1 MLNLTRRLVAI
12 RRAKSA
18 LRRGSYE
25 PVQAP
30 EGCFAYLRKSG
41 DERVFVALNFGA
53 EELEGP
59 LPVVP
64 RALALLHLPWRER
77 KRGPGQP
84 APPGARG
91 LTSIAR

>member
-64 RALALLHLPWRER
+64 RASCSS
-77 KRGPGQP
+77 
-84 APPGARG
+84 PPSVAGKETGSGTACASRRAR
-91 LTSIAR
+91 LD